1 MRVTWGATGTPREV
15 NEAIAAQAKAA
26 RQTHPDAG
34 AVLVAARDTVA
45 GVASRAAPD
54 DVLSVVV
61 ELALSVTVVSSEP
74 PPAVAMVAE
83 EDGSDD
89 DVSEDDRK
97 EVIPS
102 EVEPVAEAK
111 RTPIYAPRRWTA

>member
-61 ELALSVTVVSSEP
+61 DLALSVTVVSSEP

-83 EDGSDD
+83 ED

-102 EVEPVAEAK
+102 EVEPVAAVK

>member
-61 ELALSVTVVSSEP
+61 DLALSVTVVSSEP

-83 EDGSDD
+83 ED